1 VDLYT
6 ELLTVV
12 RALAADRVDYAL
24 VGGLAV
30 AVWGAPRAT
39 KDIDLLVLSKD
50 VEQAKET
57 LRRAG
62 YVLEALPMTFHDGM
76 TIHRLN
82 KVANDGLMT
91 VDLLLVDANLERVWN
106 SRAPRPIEGGEITV
120 VSREE
125 LIAMKLAAG
134 RPQDEAD
141 VVRLL
146 EQDR

>member
-1 VDLYT
+1 M
-6 ELLTVV
+6 TVV
-12 RALAADRVDYAL
+12 RALDADEIEYAL

-39 KDIDLLVLSKD
+39 KDIDLLVLPED
-50 VEQAKET
+50 IERAKGS
-57 LRRAG
+57 LHRAG
-62 YVLEALPMTFHDGM
+62 YLLEALPMTFQDGM
-76 TIHRLN
+76 TIHRLS
-82 KVANDGLMT
+82 KVANDALMT

-106 SRAPRPIEGGEITV
+106 SRAPHPIEGAEIKV